1 MNERLSHLYVAQ
13 EQHAREYICECGD
26 AGCTKGIVLTDGEY
40 EAVRRHPTR
49 FAIAV
54 GHEIDRV
61 ERVVAVNAQFTVVQK
76 PVSV

>member
-1 MNERLSHLYVAQ
+1 MNELLSHFYVAH
-13 EQHAREYICECGD
+13 EQDAREYICECGD

-40 EAVRRHPTR
+40 GAVRDHPTR

-54 GHEIDRV
+54 GHEIDRI
-61 ERVVAVNAQFTVVQK
+61 ERVIALNPQFTVVEK